1 MIVRLRSAVSV
12 EEVRATDA
20 RRAPGYRAGPG
31 LRQKYHLS
39 RPTGEHGGPRV
50 TAGRLASQR
59 LTGPPAG
66 DPEEVVR
73 RLLAVQAQ
81 DPRGARLG
89 ICSRCHDTPVSPAT
103 P

>member
-1 MIVRLRSAVSV
+1 MHGLPPGMIVRLRSAVSV

-20 RRAPGYRAGPG
+20 RRAPGYRAVPG

-59 LTGPPAG
+59 LTGEHGGPRVTAGRLASQRLTGPPA
-66 DPEEVVR
+66 
-73 RLLAVQAQ
+73 
-81 DPRGARLG
+81 
-89 ICSRCHDTPVSPAT
+89 
-103 P
+103 